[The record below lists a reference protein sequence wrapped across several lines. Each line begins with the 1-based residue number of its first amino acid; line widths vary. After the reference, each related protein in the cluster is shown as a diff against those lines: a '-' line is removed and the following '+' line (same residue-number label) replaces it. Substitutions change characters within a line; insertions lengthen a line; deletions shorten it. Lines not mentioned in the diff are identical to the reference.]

1 MLVTPSNSRRT
12 VKPATAVTN
21 HMKVRRR
28 ENAGRRRRIAFHQ
41 IAHSDCGSARS
52 DMVVSMVQVGSGHP
66 IGTIDSQFVNHGW
79 AHDPDTTRPSCVAAI
94 GADEYSGALTARWI
108 FRSTRRRAN
117 TKRGL
122 DGPDLVE
129 DIMGKQRREQ
139 PQDSIFANNPFLD
152 GLFEW
157 IDSPEGQ
164 QSIQVRDVLWNL
176 VEDVQ
181 LDAKKRKLIWP
192 DAERLDLEQS
202 IERVLKKYPDFPR
215 NEVEEFLLD
224 WIDMGYDPENYSQ
237 AQLDELD
244 SLTERWVADHLQKAK
259 ASKKH
264 KRTRHS

>member
-1 MLVTPSNSRRT
+1 MDIPEHAPPRQHKT
-12 VKPATAVTN
+12 
-21 HMKVRRR
+21 
-28 ENAGRRRRIAFHQ
+28 
-41 IAHSDCGSARS
+41 
-52 DMVVSMVQVGSGHP
+52 
-66 IGTIDSQFVNHGW
+66 
-79 AHDPDTTRPSCVAAI
+79 
-94 GADEYSGALTARWI
+94 
-108 FRSTRRRAN
+108 
-117 TKRGL
+117 GL

-181 LDAKKRKLIWP
+181 LDAKKRKLIRP

-259 ASKKH
+259 TSKKH

>member
-1 MLVTPSNSRRT
+1 
-12 VKPATAVTN
+12 
-21 HMKVRRR
+21 
-28 ENAGRRRRIAFHQ
+28 
-41 IAHSDCGSARS
+41 
-52 DMVVSMVQVGSGHP
+52 MVVSMVQVGSGHP
-66 IGTIDSQFVNHGW
+66 IGTIDSQFVNHDW
-79 AHDPDTTRPSCVAAI
+79 AHDPDTTRRPRPRVFRRLYGNTDI
-94 GADEYSGALTARWI
+94 PDHARL
-108 FRSTRRRAN
+108 RQHKT
-117 TKRGL
+117 GL

-157 IDSPEGQ
+157 MDSPEGQ
-164 QSIQVRDVLWNL
+164 QSIEVSDVLWNL

-181 LDAKKRKLIWP
+181 LDAKQRKLIWP
-192 DAERLDLEQS
+192 DAESLDIEQS
-202 IERVLKKYPDFPR
+202 IQHVRKKHPDFPR

-264 KRTRHS
+264 KGTSKNSRSARSVRVSCLNA

>member
-1 MLVTPSNSRRT
+1 
-12 VKPATAVTN
+12 
-21 HMKVRRR
+21 MKVRRR

-41 IAHSDCGSARS
+41 IAQSDSGSPRS
-52 DMVVSMVQVGSGHP
+52 GMVASTVQVGSGRP
-66 IGTIDSQFVNHGW
+66 IRAIDSQFVNHVWG
-79 AHDPDTTRPSCVAAI
+79 HDPDTTRRLKFAACRHS
-94 GADEYSGALTARWI
+94 AE
-108 FRSTRRRAN
+108 TRRENRRPRVFRRLYGN
-117 TKRGL
+117 TDILDHAPPRQHKTGR
-122 DGPDLVE
+122 DGPDLFE
-129 DIMGKQRREQ
+129 DIIMGKQRREQ

-157 IDSPEGQ
+157 MDSPEGQ
-164 QSIQVRDVLWNL
+164 QSIEVRDVLWNL
-176 VEDVQ
+176 LEDVQ
-181 LDAKKRKLIWP
+181 LDAKQRKLIWP

-244 SLTERWVADHLQKAK
+244 SLTEQWVADHLRKAK
-259 ASKKH
+259 ASKNH

>member
-1 MLVTPSNSRRT
+1 
-12 VKPATAVTN
+12 
-21 HMKVRRR
+21 
-28 ENAGRRRRIAFHQ
+28 
-41 IAHSDCGSARS
+41 
-52 DMVVSMVQVGSGHP
+52 
-66 IGTIDSQFVNHGW
+66 
-79 AHDPDTTRPSCVAAI
+79 
-94 GADEYSGALTARWI
+94 
-108 FRSTRRRAN
+108 
-117 TKRGL
+117 
-122 DGPDLVE
+122 
-129 DIMGKQRREQ
+129 MGKQRREQ

-157 IDSPEGQ
+157 MDSPEGQ
-164 QSIQVRDVLWNL
+164 QSIEVSDVLWNL

-181 LDAKKRKLIWP
+181 LDAKQRKLIWP
-192 DAERLDLEQS
+192 DAE
-202 IERVLKKYPDFPR
+202 YPDFPR